1 MRIIESTH
9 REDIPRLDTEDLR
22 KRALIED
29 LFQSGTVTFAE
40 SVSDRLVIGGVIAS
54 GQPIRLE
61 APDELRSAYFLERR
75 EVGIVLLSGTGTVV
89 ADDERYE
96 MQPHEILYLG
106 MGTRDVVFEGEAVFY
121 FVSAPAHRREPTVLS
136 HRADAEV
143 VPIGSA
149 ENANS
154 RTIRKHIHEGGIVS
168 NQLAMGIT
176 TLEPGNVWNTLP
188 PHTHERRTEL
198 YLYFE
203 LGSGFVAHIM
213 GEPRQ
218 TRHLIV
224 RDREVVVSPPWSVHF
239 GAGTQAY
246 SFVWSTAGENLTYT
260 DSEPVGFEM
269 LR

>member
-9 REDIPRLDTEDLR
+9 REDIPRLDTEGLR
-22 KRALIED
+22 KRTLIEG
-29 LFQSGTVTFAE
+29 LFQVGKITMAE
-40 SVSDRLVIGGVIAS
+40 SVSDRLVVGGAIPA
-54 GQPIRLE
+54 GGPIRLE
-61 APDELRSAYFLERR
+61 APDELRSTYFLQRR
-75 EVGIVLLSGTGTVV
+75 EVGIVLLSGTGAVI

-96 MQPHEILYLG
+96 MQPHDILYLG
-106 MGTRDVVFEGEAVFY
+106 MGTRDVVFDGEAVFY
-121 FVSAPAHRREPTVLS
+121 FVSAPAHRTEPNLLS
-136 HRADAEV
+136 RRGDAEV
-143 VPIGSA
+143 VPIGSVD
-149 ENANS
+149 NANS

-213 GEPRQ
+213 GEPTQ